1 MTSNG
6 TQNHSISPSP
16 VYNHPHLQNLC
27 QLSSMSQRWF
37 LLKHQM
43 WWLGKTASVSYRA
56 LCIPTLILNQGTSLL
71 TSLNMSEQA
80 CYTFL
85 CLKTFAQP
93 LIEYFT
99 QDIHTHN
106 EWEGFCVCLEYFLQ
120 TFALIPEVSN
130 SYVIWSGLND
140 FSLSCLNYKKQKE
153 NRSLCGVANAL
164 RRSTW
169 NIKEYVIVHSLDI
182 HCATFVFLKMSDV
195 EMIPLTLTPWESE
208 AAPWIKM
215 KA

>member
-1 MTSNG
+1 MNEKAFVFAW
-6 TQNHSISPSP
+6 SIFF
-16 VYNHPHLQNLC
+16 
-27 QLSSMSQRWF
+27 R
-37 LLKHQM
+37 LLL
-43 WWLGKTASVSYRA
+43 WYL
-56 LCIPTLILNQGTSLL
+56 
-71 TSLNMSEQA
+71 
-80 CYTFL
+80 
-85 CLKTFAQP
+85 
-93 LIEYFT
+93 
-99 QDIHTHN
+99 
-106 EWEGFCVCLEYFLQ
+106 
-120 TFALIPEVSN
+120 EVSN
-130 SYVIWSGLND
+130 NYVIWSGLND